1 MTTLLCLSEK
11 NREENSLNHFG
22 FGHVEVERSSLIFI
36 YFLYFLKWSARAR
49 LQENQALR
57 YNQQIK

>member
-22 FGHVEVERSSLIFI
+22 FGHVEVEPSSLIFI
-36 YFLYFLKWSARAR
+36 FYLFFKWSARAR
-49 LQENQALR
+49 LQEKQAHR